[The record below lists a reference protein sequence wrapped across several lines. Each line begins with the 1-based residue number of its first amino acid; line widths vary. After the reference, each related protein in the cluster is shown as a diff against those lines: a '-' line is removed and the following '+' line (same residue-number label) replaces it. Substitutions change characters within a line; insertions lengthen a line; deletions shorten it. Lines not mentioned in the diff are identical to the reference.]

1 MGQKGEAHR
10 SDSWDIANSPGSET
24 VSLDLCTW
32 IRSSKMQTKMLSVV
46 LVPAFLACLAQS
58 SPVGLD
64 RTLGEL
70 DSNAKACLDGLK
82 DCKDD
87 FENGNSTTGKGAYD
101 TCVEKL
107 TTKYGRGCVRPK
119 VGNLNGALYG
129 SYPKVAS
136 ERRCRE
142 LANLHHRPV
151 PAEGAD
157 AKYVEAWSYGR
168 LKGQAADSN
177 PICQLHASK
186 GDVVHN
192 DKEYMVWGLR
202 I

>member
-1 MGQKGEAHR
+1 
-10 SDSWDIANSPGSET
+10 
-24 VSLDLCTW
+24 
-32 IRSSKMQTKMLSVV
+32 MLSVI
-46 LVPAFLACLAQS
+46 LVPAFLAGLAHS
-58 SPVGLD
+58 SPVLCLGACFPGTHGAPVRGAPLD

-87 FENGNSTTGKGAYD
+87 YENGNSTTGKGAYD

-107 TTKYGRGCVRPK
+107 TKKYGQGCVRPK
-119 VGNLNGALYG
+119 EGNLNGALYG

-157 AKYVEAWSYGR
+157 AKFVEAWSWGR

-177 PICQLHASK
+177 PICQLHTSK